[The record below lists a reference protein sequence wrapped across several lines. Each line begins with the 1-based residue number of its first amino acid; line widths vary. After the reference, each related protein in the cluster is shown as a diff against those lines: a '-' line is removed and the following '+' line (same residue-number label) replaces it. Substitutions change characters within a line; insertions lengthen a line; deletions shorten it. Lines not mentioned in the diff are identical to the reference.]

1 MKVLHIVEAFAGGI
15 LTYLKTLVNEMDEDY
30 QCYIL
35 YARRSETPDDLDSIF
50 GKAILIESKNL
61 TREID
66 LLRDVSAIAEA
77 RRIIKE
83 IRPDIVY
90 AHSSKAGAVARIANV
105 GLKSSCIYNP
115 HGWAF
120 NMKGSLKK
128 QKVYAALERMLAPF
142 CDKIICISNT
152 EKRSALKNG
161 VGRENQITVI
171 QNGIDM
177 EQKPHRTDLQVNR
190 EGLNIPQ
197 ESFVVG
203 MVGRLSRQK
212 APDVFVYMAKQVLEN
227 IPDAY
232 FLMVGD
238 GDMREEMEA
247 LIQSLGLADRFRL
260 TGWADNPREYVDLFD
275 VAVLLSRWEGFG
287 LVIPEYMLAKKPIVA
302 AAVDAIPELIQDRVN
317 GLLVTAENPAGA
329 CSAVC
334 ELYQDQVLRENLIRQ
349 GTLDVR
355 EKYDAKR
362 VVEAHIRLFQQLKQ
376 DKER

>member
-1 MKVLHIVEAFAGGI
+1 MKVLHIVEAFAGGV
-15 LTYLKTLVNEMDEDY
+15 LTYLKTLVNGLDETY

-50 GKAILIESKNL
+50 GKAILIESKYL
-61 TREID
+61 TREIN
-66 LLRDVSAIAEA
+66 LLRDVAALAET
-77 RRIIKE
+77 RNIIKE
-83 IRPDIVY
+83 INPDIVY
-90 AHSSKAGAVARIANV
+90 AHSSKAGTIARLANV

-120 NMKGSLKK
+120 NMTGSRQK
-128 QKVYAALERMLAPF
+128 QRVYAALERSMAPL
-142 CDKIICISNT
+142 CDRIICISHT

-171 QNGIDM
+171 QNGINIDLH
-177 EQKPHRTDLQVNR
+177 PCRTNLQVNR
-190 EGLNIPQ
+190 EKLNIPQ
-197 ESFVVG
+197 EAFVVG
-203 MVGRLSRQK
+203 MVGRLARQK

-260 TGWADNPREYVDLFD
+260 TGWVDNPREYVDLFD

-317 GLLVTAENPAGA
+317 GLLVTAEDPAGA
-329 CSAVC
+329 CGAVC

-349 GTLDVR
+349 GALDVY

-362 VVEAHIRLFQQLKQ
+362 VVEAHMRLFQQLKLA
-376 DKER
+376 KGR